1 MARFLALAL
10 WAFLA
15 LPALAQAHD
24 FNVTLPVVSGSFTNS
39 VELVLRVLYRGDGPQ
54 AAKAGSCRI
63 SVTVEAR
70 DATGDNPAL
79 VSKSARLGS
88 GELFVF
94 DLPLARF
101 HDSGQVHA
109 ALQVTGSGV
118 SRACLLEMTGTRR
131 ITEPGLGSGTAG
143 PPQIPV
149 NVPVN
154 VCGNTVAIIGQLT
167 QLSATLVSTISPH
180 SSRGWLPM
188 PWTWRPSR
196 SGSPSVSEHRHGQT
210 MLAADWRAPGSG
222 FGRTFD

>member
-70 DATGDNPAL
+70 DATGDNPTL
-79 VSKSARLGS
+79 VSKSARLGT

-167 QLSATLVSTISPH
+167 PA
-180 SSRGWLPM
+180 
-188 PWTWRPSR
+188 
-196 SGSPSVSEHRHGQT
+196 
-210 MLAADWRAPGSG
+210 
-222 FGRTFD
+222 FGNTCVND